1 MKPLSFN
8 SLFLLLT
15 LLSTCILLEHTMFVY
30 GKGQD
35 RHPFLVCLSCPYST
49 ASQSR
54 YRYFHCLY
62 VIIHYLCTLLKLLR
76 RSGSESEVVHVDC
89 TGDDGKGE

>member
-8 SLFLLLT
+8 SLVLLLT
-15 LLSTCILLEHTMFVY
+15 LLSTCILLEHAMFAY
-30 GKGQD
+30 GKAQD

-54 YRYFHCLY
+54 YQYFHCLY
-62 VIIHYLCTLLKLLR
+62 MYVIIHLLCPLLKLLR
-76 RSGSESEVVHVDC
+76 RSGVN
-89 TGDDGKGE
+89 